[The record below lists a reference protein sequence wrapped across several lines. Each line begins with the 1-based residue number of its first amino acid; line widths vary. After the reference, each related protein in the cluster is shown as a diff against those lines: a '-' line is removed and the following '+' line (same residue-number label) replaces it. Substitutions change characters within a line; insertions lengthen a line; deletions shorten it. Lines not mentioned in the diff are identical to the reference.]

1 MATDKK
7 ITDLN
12 PLTSQDLDLGNDFL
26 VIVDSSENETKKIT
40 PSNLLYSSVKSDD
53 INNIIQLTRIEYD
66 AITTPDPNT
75 LYIIIAS

>member
-1 MATDKK
+1 MSLDKK

-26 VIVDSSENETKKIT
+26 AIVDSGENETKKIT
-40 PSNLLYSSVKSDD
+40 PSNLLYSSVKSDN
-53 INNIIQLTRIEYD
+53 INNIIQLTRVEYN

-75 LYIIIAS
+75 LYIISAS